1 MQTYTAIALLSL
13 LGITL
18 SANATPAFETQLPKL
33 ETATAEYMLSAQ
45 TQQRARALLGGAP
58 DAGILPS
65 LMFTLIRYKISN
77 GTGRKRFPQLTWFGP
92 FIRAMRIF
100 SDSSFST

>member
-18 SANATPAFETQLPKL
+18 SATAARAIETPLPKL

-45 TQQRARALLGGAP
+45 IKNKGPRKPAAGSGRRNFTQPNVYTHPLQA
-58 DAGILPS
+58 
-65 LMFTLIRYKISN
+65 F
-77 GTGRKRFPQLTWFGP
+77 
-92 FIRAMRIF
+92 
-100 SDSSFST
+100 

>member
-18 SANATPAFETQLPKL
+18 SANAARAVETPLLKL

-45 TQQRARALLGGAP
+45 TKQKPEYRPEGGS
-58 DAGILPS
+58 GRRN
-65 LMFTLIRYKISN
+65 FTQPNVYTHPLQA
-77 GTGRKRFPQLTWFGP
+77 F
-92 FIRAMRIF
+92 
-100 SDSSFST
+100 

>member
-18 SANATPAFETQLPKL
+18 SANAARAIETPLPKL

-45 TQQRARALLGGAP
+45 TQQSRPRDP
-58 DAGILPS
+58 ERNHKRRN
-65 LMFTLIRYKISN
+65 FTQPNVYTHPLQD
-77 GTGRKRFPQLTWFGP
+77 F
-92 FIRAMRIF
+92 
-100 SDSSFST
+100 